1 MSRRN
6 DQCQSR
12 NQPDY
17 VSTRGS
23 KRTELY
29 FRPGGATPPDD
40 WDVCVPHRSRS
51 GWVVYIKY
59 IVILAIFA
67 CIIFACF
74 EALGISLVGSAMA
87 LP

>member
-1 MSRRN
+1 
-6 DQCQSR
+6 
-12 NQPDY
+12 
-17 VSTRGS
+17 
-23 KRTELY
+23 
-29 FRPGGATPPDD
+29 
-40 WDVCVPHRSRS
+40 
-51 GWVVYIKY
+51 VYIKY